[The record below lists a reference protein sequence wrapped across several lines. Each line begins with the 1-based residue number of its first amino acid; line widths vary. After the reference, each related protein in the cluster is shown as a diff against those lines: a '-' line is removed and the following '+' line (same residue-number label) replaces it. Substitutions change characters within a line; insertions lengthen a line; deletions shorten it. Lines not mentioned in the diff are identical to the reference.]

1 MIYATLQQ
9 SCLYIQQPT
18 VTCQSPTKP
27 YSFTKK
33 YLYNGLLYCLLAC
46 IPFTLLKAQTP
57 AKNFNV
63 LLIYADDMNNKV
75 DYLGYPAVLTPNL
88 QRLLQHGTAFTKA
101 YCQFAICNPSR
112 VSMMAGWRPD
122 KTKIF
127 SNAADPKKLV
137 PTNVQYLQDY
147 FHSFGYRTERY
158 GKIYHGQF
166 EYEFNWDF
174 AENYTDT
181 SDFDAKAGSLTTVQ
195 DKTDLWGIIKDENFT
210 NHDSLMATRLVAS
223 LNVPYEQPRFMAIGL
238 TSTHSPFTPNLT
250 YWNLY
255 GKSDTLETL
264 QYWHSASTVLG
275 NSAQNIL
282 LPNTPANDRDDIPAA
297 ALFLNSTIPVSDS
310 EWRRTV
316 QAYYGEVSILDK
328 NLGILLDAL
337 DSKNM
342 WDSTVVVFVSDHGQ
356 HLGEHGGLWYKNSM
370 FNESMQVP
378 LIVCA
383 PGKPA
388 AICNNIVELVDV
400 YPTLT
405 ELCKLPTPA
414 NMEGSGF
421 VRLLDN
427 PNQPWKKA
435 AYTQTRPGA
444 AFPLVTKAE
453 GIYTNE
459 YHYNY
464 WGPYGEELYDRLND
478 PNEYNNLA
486 IDPEFVSALDSLRNI
501 RINGW
506 TQTLPTAC
514 DSILYYADNDADGFG
529 GTISQFKGCYQP
541 IGYVTNNVDCND
553 SLATIS
559 PNAFEICDGIDNNC
573 NGLVDENGIMPV
585 IIQGLTATVCSG
597 SSIVLSAN
605 SDNVASFQWYKNGV
619 AIAGATSASLTV
631 TQAGSYSV
639 KQTTAEGCSA
649 FSAKTTV
656 TMANKPTATITAL
669 GNLNICATA
678 SVLLEANSG
687 AGLSYQWK
695 KGTALISGAS
705 GIQYT
710 ATSAGTYYVVVT
722 NSSNC
727 NKQSTGVKVT
737 KTCFAGSTINGN
749 KLNSVTEKTGAIAV
763 YPNPAT
769 NLVTVQYVSNSNNK
783 ANITVYDI
791 TGKAILTRAVNAIKG
806 NNNFNFNVGNA
817 AAGIYYVEVNN
828 NNEKQRVQFLVAH

>member
-1 MIYATLQQ
+1 M
-9 SCLYIQQPT
+9 
-18 VTCQSPTKP
+18 
-27 YSFTKK
+27 
-33 YLYNGLLYCLLAC
+33 LAC
-46 IPFTLLKAQTP
+46 IPFTLVKAQAP
-57 AKNFNV
+57 VKRNNV

-75 DYLGYPAVLTPNL
+75 DYLGSPAVLTPNL

-112 VSMMAGWRPD
+112 VSMMSGWRPD

-127 SNAADPKKLV
+127 SNATDPKKQV
-137 PTNVQYLQDY
+137 PNNVQYLQDY

-181 SDFDAKAGSLTTVQ
+181 SDFDANAGSITTPQ
-195 DKTDLWGIIKDENFT
+195 DKTDLWGILKDENFT
-210 NHDSLMATRLVAS
+210 NPDSLMATRLVAS

-255 GKSDTLETL
+255 GKSDTLENL
-264 QYWHSASTVLG
+264 LYWHSASTVLG

-297 ALFLNSTIPVSDS
+297 AFFLNSTIPVSDS
-310 EWRRTV
+310 EWRSTV

-356 HLGEHGGLWYKNSM
+356 HLGEHGGMWYKNSL

-421 VRLLDN
+421 VRLLHN

-444 AFPLVTKAE
+444 SFPLVTKAE

-486 IDPEFVSALDSLRNI
+486 IIPEFVSALDSLRNI
-501 RINGW
+501 RINGYI
-506 TQTLPTAC
+506 QSLPPAC
-514 DSILYYADNDADGFG
+514 DSVLYYADKDGDGFG

-559 PNAFEICDGIDNNC
+559 PNAIEICDGIDNNC

-585 IIQGLTATVCSG
+585 INQGITATVCSG

-619 AIAGATSASLTV
+619 AITGATSATLIV

-639 KQTTAEGCSA
+639 KETTAEGCSA

-656 TMANKPTATITAL
+656 STASRPTATITAL
-669 GNLNICATA
+669 GNLNICASG

-687 AGLSYQWK
+687 AGLTYQWK
-695 KGTALISGAS
+695 KGSTLISGAT

-710 ATSAGTYYVVVT
+710 ATSIGTYYVVVT

-737 KTCFAGSTINGN
+737 KTCFAGSNINGN
-749 KLNSVTEKTGAIAV
+749 NLNSATEKAGAIAV
-763 YPNPAT
+763 YPNPAN
-769 NLVTVQYVSNSNNK
+769 NLVTVQYLSNSNNK

-791 TGKAILTRAVNAIKG
+791 TGKAILTNTVNAIKG
-806 NNNFNFNVGNA
+806 SNNFSFNVGNA
-817 AAGIYYVEVNN
+817 AAGVYYVEVNN